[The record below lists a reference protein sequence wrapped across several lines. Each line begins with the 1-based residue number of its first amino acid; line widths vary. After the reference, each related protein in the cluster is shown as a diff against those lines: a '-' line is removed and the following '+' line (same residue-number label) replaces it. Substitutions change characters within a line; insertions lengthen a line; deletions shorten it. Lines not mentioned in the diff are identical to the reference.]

1 MRNWQSFYEILKFPL
16 CVIFFA
22 VCLIGTGNLMT
33 NQIYGFAGLF
43 SNDVMISF
51 GELLIKIGQFLTVNY
66 PLLFLIRLAARRG
79 GSAASIISGLSGYV
93 TYLSATMYFADPA
106 LPSTAYSSI
115 LGLSVNRTNVV
126 SLVGSTHYPLQT
138 GLFGALIVTAIT
150 LWSFNGSRK
159 KTEYGFFSFISRE
172 MACVLRT
179 IFFSLLA
186 GIAMSYLWPYAVV
199 FIQRI
204 VRFISADTN
213 NPINLAL
220 YGITERV
227 LGTLGLGTMIRQ
239 PFWYEI
245 NGGSWVNAAGISVSG
260 DINIWTAQLA
270 ASGGTGMAGR
280 FFTPYYILNLFAM
293 PALIWAA
300 YSLDTNVLEKRRMI
314 ILCIIG
320 TVASLL
326 WGTLLPLELILMIL
340 CPLLF
345 SFHVAYT
352 GILYMTLQSLHIYL
366 GYQSVDTLTLTA
378 RPGSL
383 PEFISYLQ
391 YPSLSRSLIGV
402 VIAGIITA
410 AVYFL
415 VTRVYFKYMA
425 MDLFKTGVKDEV
437 INAVIKAAGGIE
449 NIKMTNSSIAKLT
462 LSVYDPG
469 KVDVQRLRRLG
480 SHRIYENRA
489 GFNICFGAPSTMIR
503 LGIDSAMREAVRE
516 VNQL

>member
-22 VCLIGTGNLMT
+22 VCLIGAGNLIT
-33 NQIYGFAGLF
+33 NQVYGLAGLF
-43 SNDVMISF
+43 DSEAVISV
-51 GELLIKIGQFLTVNY
+51 GELLIKVGQFLTVNY
-66 PLLFLIRLAARRG
+66 PMLFMIRLTARRG
-79 GSAASIISGLSGYV
+79 GSAATIISAVSGYV
-93 TYLSATMYFADPA
+93 TYLATTMYFANPS

-115 LGLSVNRTNVV
+115 LGLSVSRTNVV

-138 GLFGALIVTAIT
+138 GLIGAMIVAAIT
-150 LWSFNGSRK
+150 LWAFNGSRK
-159 KTEYGFFSFISRE
+159 KTEYGIFSFISRE
-172 MACVLRT
+172 MSCVLRT
-179 IFFSLLA
+179 VFFSIVA
-186 GIAMSYLWPYAVV
+186 GIVVSYVWPYAIV

-204 VRFISADTN
+204 VRFISVDTN

-220 YGITERV
+220 YGITERI

-245 NGGSWVNAAGISVSG
+245 NGGSWVNAAGISISG
-260 DINIWTAQLA
+260 DVNIWTAQLA
-270 ASGGTGMAGR
+270 ANGVTGMAGR
-280 FFTPYYILNLFAM
+280 FFTPYYILNIFAM

-300 YSLDTNVLEKRRMI
+300 FSLDTNVLEKRRMVV
-314 ILCIIG
+314 LCIIG
-320 TVASLL
+320 TAASLL

-352 GILYMTLQSLHIYL
+352 GILYMALQSLHIYL
-366 GYQSVDTLTLTA
+366 GYQSVDMLTLTA

-391 YPSLSRSLIGV
+391 YPALSRSLIGV
-402 VIAGIITA
+402 AVAGIITA

-425 MDLFKTGVKDEV
+425 MDLFKTGVKDE
-437 INAVIKAAGGIE
+437 IISAVIKAAGGIE

-462 LSVYDPG
+462 LSVYDSG

-503 LGIDSAMREAVRE
+503 LGIDSAMRDAVRE